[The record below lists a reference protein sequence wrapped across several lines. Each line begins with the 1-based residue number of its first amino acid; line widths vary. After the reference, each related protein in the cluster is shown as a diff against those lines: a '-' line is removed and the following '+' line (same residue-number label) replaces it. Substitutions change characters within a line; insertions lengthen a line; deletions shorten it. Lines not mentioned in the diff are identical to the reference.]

1 MSTRC
6 TLSIDNELAS
16 MLANHKERKKHKTDA
31 AFIRAIIKDWLT
43 RNSSELLLAMQ
54 ALLTVDEKNWIR
66 EQHEKEV
73 YHYDVCK
80 QFKQDAIPART
91 LLEITKE
98 IYDMKRNVFKELAL
112 PSIEELE
119 SKL

>member
-1 MSTRC
+1 M
-6 TLSIDNELAS
+6 
-16 MLANHKERKKHKTDA
+16 
-31 AFIRAIIKDWLT
+31 RAIIVEWFNQ
-43 RNSSELLLAMQ
+43 NSHKILKAIQ
-54 ALLTVDEKNWIR
+54 ALLTPAELKYIA

-80 QFKQDAIPART
+80 QFKKDAIPART

-98 IYDMKRNVFKELAL
+98 IYVMKRNIFKELEL